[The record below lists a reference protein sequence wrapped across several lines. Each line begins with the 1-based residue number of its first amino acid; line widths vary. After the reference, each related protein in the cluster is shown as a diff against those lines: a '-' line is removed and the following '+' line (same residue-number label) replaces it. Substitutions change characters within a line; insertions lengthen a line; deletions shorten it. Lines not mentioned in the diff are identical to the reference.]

1 MRENQEGLT
10 DTYNRFHN
18 AELSDDKIGHLR
30 ELHVEMDE
38 AVSAA
43 YGWTDI
49 DLGHGFYE
57 TDKGTRFTI
66 SEAAKT
72 EILQRLLELN
82 HEKYG
87 EELSA
92 IENTGGRKKKTPTAG
107 KKKSIPSKPDFSL
120 FDSLDST
127 ASFTG
132 EATEA
137 VLSCLKA
144 AEDWLAK
151 DEVVSRSGIPTSQW
165 QSTINQLLADGL
177 VERQGER
184 RGAKYRAV
192 KRNR

>member
-66 SEAAKT
+66 SESART

-87 EELSA
+87 EELAA
-92 IENTGGRKKKTPTAG
+92 IEDAGGRKKNTSNVG
-107 KKKSIPSKPDFSL
+107 KRKGMPSNSDLCL

-127 ASFTG
+127 APFAG

-137 VLSCLKA
+137 VLSCLKT
-144 AEDWLAK
+144 AED
-151 DEVVSRSGIPTSQW
+151 
-165 QSTINQLLADGL
+165 
-177 VERQGER
+177 
-184 RGAKYRAV
+184 
-192 KRNR
+192 

>member
-10 DTYNRFHN
+10 DTYNSFHN
-18 AELSDDKIGHLR
+18 AELSNVKIDHLR

-49 DLGHGFYE
+49 DLEHDFYE

-66 SEAAKT
+66 SEVAKT

-82 HEKYG
+82 HEKYK
-87 EELSA
+87 EERAA
-92 IENTGGRKKKTPTAG
+92 IEDAGGRKKKTSNVG
-107 KKKSIPSKPDFSL
+107 KKKGMPSKPDLCL

-137 VLSCLKA
+137 VLSCLKTS
-144 AEDWLAK
+144 EDWLAK